1 MTTMPGTARKMSTY
15 AVARPRTGV
24 KRGPGS
30 PRRIATRRPSGRIR
44 ASAMRNSLTFVQN
57 ALIRPGRLD
66 QKIGPSKK
74 SFWTSAQFGAWTMIH
89 PRPPRTTIVL
99 ITAVAVARHEVFERR
114 CGTNAAGEIGGA
126 DEGPTALPCGAS
138 YPSWRRGTAGGYGVK
153 TGADTLSESHSFV
166 IAARLPSSV
175 MALIA
180 ALAHGV
186 IGLSLARTALTC
198 SAEAPAGGAN

>member
-44 ASAMRNSLTFVQN
+44 ASAMRNSLTFVQK
-57 ALIRPGRLD
+57 ALIRPGRLA
-66 QKIGPSKK
+66 QKIGPLKK

-89 PRPPRTTIVL
+89 ESPPRTTTVL
-99 ITAVAVARHEVFERR
+99 ITAVAVARHDVFDLR
-114 CGTNAAGEIGGA
+114 CGTSVAGEIGGT
-126 DEGPTALPCGAS
+126 DEGPRAVTCG
-138 YPSWRRGTAGGYGVK
+138 PPDRSWRGGTAGGYGVK
-153 TGADTLSESHSFV
+153 TGADALSESPSFV

-175 MALIA
+175 IALIA
-180 ALAHGV
+180 ALTHG
-186 IGLSLARTALTC
+186 GMGRGLARTALTC